1 MEVLLS
7 LDGLIALFTLT
18 LLEIV
23 LGIDNIIFISLVT
36 ADLPEKSQPLARRL
50 GIALALFFRVLML
63 LGITWLIGLTKP
75 ILTLADHPVS
85 GRDAILFLGGLFLL
99 AKASTEIFKKT
110 EGVAHSSSKKAV
122 SLVGAVIQIGL
133 LDIVFSFDSVLTA
146 IGMTEHLAI
155 MIIAVIIS
163 MVIMLAFA
171 RSIGDFIERHI
182 SLQILALSFLI
193 MIGMVLVAESAHV
206 VIPKTYV
213 YSSVGFALL
222 VQLLS
227 IRASEAKKR
236 LTGIDQPD
244 ESNL

>member
-1 MEVLLS
+1 MEVLS
-7 LDGLIALFTLT
+7 SFDGLIALFTLT

-36 ADLPEKSQPLARRL
+36 ADLPAKSQPLARRL
-50 GIALALFFRVLML
+50 GIALALLFRVLML

-75 ILTLADHPVS
+75 ILTLANHPVS

-110 EGVAHSSSKKAV
+110 EGVAHSSGKKAV
-122 SLVGAVIQIGL
+122 SMVGAVIQIGL

-146 IGMTEHLAI
+146 IGMTDHLAI

-163 MVIMLAFA
+163 MAIMLAFA
-171 RSIGDFIERHI
+171 PSIGDFIERHI

-206 VIPKTYV
+206 EIPKAYV

>member
-7 LDGLIALFTLT
+7 FDGLIALLTLT

-50 GIALALFFRVLML
+50 GISLALLFRVIML
-63 LGITWLIGLTKP
+63 LGITWLIGLTEP
-75 ILTLADHPVS
+75 ILTLSNHPIS
-85 GRDAILFLGGLFLL
+85 GRDAILFFGGLFLL

-110 EGVAHSSSKKAV
+110 EGVRHSSEKKAL
-122 SLVGAVIQIGL
+122 SLVGAVVQIGL

-146 IGMTEHLAI
+146 IGMTEHLSI

-163 MVIMLAFA
+163 MGIMLAFA

-193 MIGMVLVAESAHV
+193 MIGMVLIAESAHV
-206 VIPKTYV
+206 EIPKAYV

-227 IRASEAKKR
+227 IRAAEAKKR
-236 LTGIDQPD
+236 LTGNDRPG